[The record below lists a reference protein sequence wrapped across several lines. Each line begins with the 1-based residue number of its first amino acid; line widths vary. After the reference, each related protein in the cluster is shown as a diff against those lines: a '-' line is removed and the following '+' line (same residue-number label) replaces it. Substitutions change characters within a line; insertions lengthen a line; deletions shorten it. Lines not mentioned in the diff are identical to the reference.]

1 MKTTLTAEE
10 KRKKVLRLY
19 GERKVSLQK
28 AASLLGIALTDMLE
42 LLEKEGLYLDYT
54 KEELKEDLKGLP
66 RE

>member
-1 MKTTLTAEE
+1 M
-10 KRKKVLRLY
+10 LRLY
-19 GERKVSLQK
+19 RERKVSLQK

-54 KEELKEDLKGLP
+54 KEELKEDMKGLP